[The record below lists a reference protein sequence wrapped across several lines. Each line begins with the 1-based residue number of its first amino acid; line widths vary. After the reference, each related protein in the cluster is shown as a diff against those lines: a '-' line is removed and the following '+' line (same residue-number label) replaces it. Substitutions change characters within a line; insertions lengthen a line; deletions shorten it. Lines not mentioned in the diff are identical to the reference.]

1 MVNYSDKPQLAEKLN
16 ETNDCFVRALAVSA
30 NISYNEAHGI
40 AEELFNRSPQK
51 GTKFVDHIIRSEK
64 GRNYFQDRNIELK
77 AIPHTY
83 VRPRDKRVY
92 PLNIRG
98 FINSFKKGTYLIT
111 VNKHALAIVD
121 GVIHDWSNKVKQNN
135 WGNLGRTIK
144 SVYCVENNRQLAL
157 FA

>member
-40 AEELFNRSPQK
+40 AEELFNRNPKK
-51 GTKFVDHIIRSEK
+51 GTELVDSIIRSEK
-64 GRNYFQDRNIELK
+64 GRNYFQDRHIDIK

-83 VRPRDKRVY
+83 IRPRDKRVY

-98 FINSFKKGTYLIT
+98 FINSFKKGTYLIV